1 MYLKMVDSVYK
12 VILDTLFTG
21 QNKPRELE
29 LSIEQKEKVEAFVR
43 NPKVTSLVVTRGKK
57 KENDIRILLSSEI
70 TDGRSDGGGGG
81 TKNGGNENALV
92 LVKVD
97 SFDGQGG
104 KKESIITESELLQ
117 QLREQLIQCKAS
129 NSGVLNMLSKMRK
142 YTKVASLMEAT
153 KKDRS
158 DLLTRVLDWAEDS
171 LTIESREEKELIDLI
186 TILRAKER
194 KLKAVLVVCDSL
206 FKDID
211 SYLEAR
217 KNLSQLIS
225 EVNEDSMRLFRDWVK
240 QAENVTFDK
249 TRNCI
254 EISHSTGEP
263 EVTLDYKLVKM
274 CRECRMLRCFA
285 FDIPESVVKKE
296 QEVIIYTP
304 IARELR
310 EIVHFYCTVGD
321 QILLSQK
328 PILLESAKK
337 FTALLESRDQ
347 ISWSKDAD
355 RLALWLEQLKDFAK
369 KFNGQNK
376 YLRQRHQEILSLMMP
391 LFEKPMSKWRSVL
404 HEMRVVVQ
412 DVDDKFDNT
421 DSWKSHWDHQLY
433 KMVDLH
439 FNDALL
445 KADTWLGSDK
455 SNLSS
460 LLTDSSVTDT
470 FLIDLC
476 FINGSLVFRPP
487 MEEIRGKMYS
497 RIRKFLSLPHSFVGL
512 TFDQAAAAGPTGKQS
527 TSNSNKT
534 HHQVESI
541 FTAIAARSFLSY
553 PIVYAKAADITKE
566 LLAIASKFKE
576 WTSLHSVIQSFGNN
590 TAAFALAMHLD
601 LVADYRNCLNSIRSR
616 SQEFRKDFIEN
627 EYNLTSANIVVNLTP
642 VKSTV
647 DWILSEVEK
656 LIIKTL
662 KDRTEFEARDLK
674 REASSILQRM
684 DKAPVTIEELKDI
697 ESLLNTELPKINQ
710 NFALKFADIRDKSD
724 FLKKWNSKLVLDET
738 ELAVKVDELTS
749 ALQSKEQLINSYR
762 QMMKSTTESTIKSL
776 SKAVSSC
783 AKNWA
788 KASPEMKTSQEF
800 VAQMIKQIN
809 ELESNF
815 EKANEA
821 CDYFSIKKPSDF
833 DEFNHLISQVKE
845 THAKLS
851 IINEFECGLKHLLE
865 MEWIVA
871 RNKIGMIEHY
881 LAKWQEDHPNTGAV
895 IEERLKEWQDFIPI
909 LKLCRGECFA
919 RSHWTSFMSILN
931 LTGDDDGHVNY
942 ENVTLST
949 LFSCRGDLVAKKD
962 LLKELNAQSVG
973 ETSVRETFNELDDF
987 AATAKFTLYEYE
999 MSNGSLVKL
1008 IKDWR
1013 TILNQLSECSL
1024 ALQSVKGSEYFTNEF
1039 AEKGDQWQSR
1049 LTSLDS
1055 LINALNTVQRK
1066 WAYLEPIYGKQDSMA
1081 GAFQFPLADRTFSNI
1096 SREFTE
1102 IMKAIAGD
1110 PHVVRLLR
1118 FTDLPSKLRE
1128 IESVLMACQKKLQ
1141 VFMEDS
1147 RNRFPRFYFL
1157 ADDDL
1162 LLVLAGKSEIS
1173 EVGLLKK
1180 LFNNCLVR
1188 LQFASPSSSSSA
1200 AAASSSSSPSSP
1212 GESYT
1217 AATTRNEAQDVGKR
1231 GKASSPSKLIVAV
1244 ESPEGEVIT
1253 LKQPVSANSEQAEQ
1267 WLSQLESSI
1276 RNTLKAQLAS
1286 TLAIGDSLM
1295 DKPLSEWQD
1304 IPSQVLSL
1312 CHWVTFTQKSE
1323 EAISGKKLRELKKR
1337 LESDLNR
1344 LTSHNLQQE
1353 SPVTK
1358 FKVKSLILDTIH
1370 FLSVTDDLLQ
1380 SLPRNVDDVKWL
1392 KHLRYYFNSSKQ
1404 SLLVAMAEG
1413 RQEYSFEYLGCLGSA
1428 KLVHTP
1434 LTDDCFST
1442 CMKGK
1447 RVHFNEYFISTIP
1460 LM

>member
-1 MYLKMVDSVYK
+1 MAETVYK
-12 VILDTLFTG
+12 IILDTVFNGEKKL
-21 QNKPRELE
+21 RELE
-29 LSIEQKEKVEAFVR
+29 LSNEQKEKIDAFVKDR
-43 NPKVTSLVVTRGKK
+43 KVTSLIVRRGKK
-57 KENDIRILLSSEI
+57 NDNEIHILLGNEI
-70 TDGRSDGGGGG
+70 INYNSNSRSDGG
-81 TKNGGNENALV
+81 KNGGHENAVV

-158 DLLTRVLDWAEDS
+158 DLLTRVLDWAEES

-206 FKDID
+206 FKDLD
-211 SYLEAR
+211 SYLEGR
-217 KNLSQLIS
+217 KNLSQLIT
-225 EVNEDSMRLFRDWVK
+225 EVTEDSMRLFRDWVK
-240 QAENVTFDK
+240 QAESVNFDK

-254 EISHSTGEP
+254 EISNSTGEP

-274 CRECRMLRCFA
+274 CRECRMLRCFG
-285 FDIPESVVKKE
+285 FEIPESVVKKE

-310 EIVHFYCTVGD
+310 QIVHFYCTVGD

-337 FTALLESRDQ
+337 FTSLLESREQ
-347 ISWSKDAD
+347 ISWSKDPD
-355 RLALWLEQLKDFAK
+355 RLALWLEQLRDFAK

-376 YLRQRHQEILSLMMP
+376 YLRQRHQEILSLILP

-404 HEMRVVVQ
+404 HEIRVSVQ

-421 DSWKSHWDHQLY
+421 ESWKSHWDHQLY

-455 SNLSS
+455 SSNMSS
-460 LLTDSSVTDT
+460 LLTDSSAVAAATDT
-470 FLIDLC
+470 YLIDLC
-476 FINGSLVFRPP
+476 FINGSILFRPP
-487 MEEIRGKMYS
+487 MEEIRGKMYA
-497 RIRKFLSLPHSFVGL
+497 RIRKFLSLPYSFVGL
-512 TFDQAAAAGPTGKQS
+512 TFDQAKQNNS
-527 TSNSNKT
+527 KSSNNNNNKT
-534 HHQVESI
+534 QQQESI

-553 PIVYAKAADITKE
+553 PILYAKAADITKE
-566 LLAIASKFKE
+566 LEAIAGKFKE

-601 LVADYRNCLNSIRSR
+601 LVADYRNCLHSIRSR
-616 SQEFRKDFIEN
+616 SQDFRRNFIEN
-627 EYNLTSANIVVNLTP
+627 EYNFTSANIVVNLTP
-642 VKSTV
+642 IKNTV
-647 DWILSEVEK
+647 EWILSEVEK
-656 LIIKTL
+656 LVIKTL

-674 REASSILQRM
+674 REVSSILQRM
-684 DKAPVTIEELKDI
+684 DKAPATIEELKDI

-710 NFALKFADIRDKSD
+710 NFALKFADIKDKSD

-738 ELAVKVDELTS
+738 ELAVKVDELAS
-749 ALQSKEQLINSYR
+749 ALQSRDQLINSYR
-762 QMMKSTTESTIKSL
+762 QMMKATTESTIKSL
-776 SKAVSSC
+776 TKAVSFN
-783 AKNWA
+783 AKTWA
-788 KASPEMKTSQEF
+788 KASPEMKGSQDF
-800 VAQMIKQIN
+800 VAQMIQQITQ
-809 ELESNF
+809 LEADF

-821 CDYFSIKKPSDF
+821 CDYFSMKKPKDF
-833 DEFNHLISQVKE
+833 DDFSQLIVQVKE

-851 IINEFECGLKHLLE
+851 IINEFECGLKHLLD

-881 LAKWQEDHPNTGAV
+881 LTKWQEDHPNTGTV

-919 RSHWTSFMSILN
+919 RSHWTSFMSILE
-931 LTGDDDGHVNY
+931 LDDGHVNH
-942 ENVTLST
+942 ENVTLET
-949 LFSCRGDLVAKKD
+949 LFSRRDKLTGKKEY
-962 LLKELNAQSVG
+962 LKELNAQSVG

-999 MSNGSLVKL
+999 MSNGSLVRL

-1055 LINALNTVQRK
+1055 LINGLNTVQRK

-1118 FTDLPSKLRE
+1118 FSDLPSKMRE

-1141 VFMEDS
+1141 VFMEES

-1188 LQFASPSSSSSA
+1188 LQFAS
-1200 AAASSSSSPSSP
+1200 SSSSPSSP
-1212 GESYT
+1212 SSSSEFYT
-1217 AATTRNEAQDVGKR
+1217 ATTHNESTSSSSLGGK
-1231 GKASSPSKLIVAV
+1231 KTKNSSSLIVAI
-1244 ESPEGEVIT
+1244 ESPEGEVIK
-1253 LKQPVSANSEQAEQ
+1253 LQHPVSANSEQAEQ
-1267 WLSQLESSI
+1267 WLNSLEKEI
-1276 RNTLKAQLAS
+1276 RNTLKGQLIN
-1286 TLAIGDSLM
+1286 TLGMKDGLM
-1295 DKPLSEWQD
+1295 NKPLSSWAK
-1304 IPSQVLSL
+1304 IPSQILSL
-1312 CHWVTFTQKSE
+1312 CHWVTFTEKIE
-1323 EAISGKKLRELKKR
+1323 FGISNKKLREVKKIF
-1337 LESDLNR
+1337 EEDLNN

-1370 FLSVTDDLLQ
+1370 FLSVTDELLQ

-1392 KHLRYYFNSSKQ
+1392 KHLRYYFNPSNE
-1404 SLLVAMAEG
+1404 SLVVCMAEG

-1447 RVHFNEYFISTIP
+1447 RASLNTIDGSCDCF
-1460 LM
+1460 M